1 MCRAHMTR
9 SRQAQK
15 DSMRYYAY
23 PYCLIM
29 RLVRLA
35 LNKCAMVRGHPAS
48 QRVVDVV
55 VMVDRA
61 FEVTFVSLGLH
72 DYPVRYVPVSGGID
86 AFAAY

>member
-1 MCRAHMTR
+1 LSDNALGQVGAEQVRDGERA
-9 SRQAQK
+9 S
-15 DSMRYYAY
+15 
-23 PYCLIM
+23 
-29 RLVRLA
+29 
-35 LNKCAMVRGHPAS
+35 S

-72 DYPVRYVPVSGGID
+72 DYPVRYVPVRGGID